1 MVKGMTRQVVVV
13 KSPDQKLFD
22 QAIFLVRPDVQP
34 EGVSDAELLRQA
46 REAAGA
52 NAAEERL
59 SGRRR
64 WRSTVFGALAGGALV
79 GLAWIVTILL

>member
-1 MVKGMTRQVVVV
+1 MVKGMTRQAVVVRA
-13 KSPDQKLFD
+13 PDQKLFD

-52 NAAEERL
+52 NAAEERGF
-59 SGRRR
+59 GRRR
-64 WRSTVFGALAGGALV
+64 WLDAFLGALAGGALV